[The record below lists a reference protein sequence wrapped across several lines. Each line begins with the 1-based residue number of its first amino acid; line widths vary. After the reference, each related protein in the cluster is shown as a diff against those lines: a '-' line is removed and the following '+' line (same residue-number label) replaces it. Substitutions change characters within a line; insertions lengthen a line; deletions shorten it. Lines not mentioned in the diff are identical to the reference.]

1 MPQRQRLHPETTV
14 NLNAHLHLA
23 QHRPEQLRE
32 EARRDHLARLARK
45 ARPAAPARPALDLR
59 RLLVRLRLA

>member
-1 MPQRQRLHPETTV
+1 M

-23 QHRPEQLRE
+23 QQRPEQLRE